1 MPNKWLIVNGLKY
14 PADEGMTGGTVEK
27 VEKVEKVEE
36 CQKNPSTSGESKSF
50 TWFGQEYEEV
60 CEISLEEALE
70 FQKWVKENKD
80 L

>member
-36 CQKNPSTSGESKSF
+36 FQKNPSTSGESKSS
-50 TWFGQEYEEV
+50 GQEYEEV

>member
-14 PADEGMTGGTVEK
+14 PAEDGMAGDSVDEPKKPSTGGKT
-27 VEKVEKVEE
+27 
-36 CQKNPSTSGESKSF
+36 KSF

-60 CEISLEEALE
+60 CEISLEQALE
-70 FQKWVKENKD
+70 FQRWVKENKD

>member
-14 PADEGMTGGTVEK
+14 PMEESMVTSESEVDEPK
-27 VEKVEKVEE
+27 KPSSEE
-36 CQKNPSTSGESKSF
+36 TKSF
-50 TWFGQEYEEV
+50 TWFGKEYEEV

-70 FQKWVKENKD
+70 FQRWVKENKD